1 MKTVAVYDET
11 EGEGERECLEQDD
24 SEQDVIRATGSANDS
39 ASSRAVDESS
49 PSMSVCQECSRNVSG
64 DKRIK
69 GT

>member
-1 MKTVAVYDET
+1 MMRQRGREK
-11 EGEGERECLEQDD
+11 ERERLEQDD

-39 ASSRAVDESS
+39 TSSRAVDESY